1 MKIKNM
7 KITLIKFTAIFACL
21 TFLAISAD
29 AQKRR
34 TPTRKTR
41 TAASATAATNNF
53 EIKSG
58 AEKVSTQIKNV
69 SKFIFV
75 LGDVARVIEDLDRE
89 IKSGKAS
96 SRAVDL
102 NAKNKESVNTTMRNL
117 RAGLAALE
125 IEFRTK
131 PALKTYL
138 FQIQGIADMSGV
150 AEDQAAAG
158 QLTESGKT
166 LLTVI
171 EKLSDALAAL
181 P

>member
-1 MKIKNM
+1 MKLK
-7 KITLIKFTAIFACL
+7 LIKYAAACL
-21 TFLAISAD
+21 CLLSLLSVSAA

-34 TPTRKTR
+34 SSSKKTTSVAAVTP
-41 TAASATAATNNF
+41 AATSA

-69 SKFIFV
+69 SKFIYV
-75 LGDVARVIEDLDRE
+75 LGDVARIIEDLDRE
-89 IKSGKAS
+89 IATGKAS
-96 SRAVDL
+96 RNASDL
-102 NAKNKESVNTTMRNL
+102 NAKNKQSVIMTIRNL

-125 IEFRTK
+125 VEFRIK
-131 PALKTYL
+131 PTLKTYL
-138 FQIQGIADMSGV
+138 VHIQGISDMSGV

-158 QLTESGKT
+158 QFTESGKS
-166 LLTVI
+166 LLLVI

>member
-1 MKIKNM
+1 MKTNLM
-7 KITLIKFTAIFACL
+7 KFTAIFACL

-41 TAASATAATNNF
+41 TTAASTTAATNNF

-58 AEKVSTQIKNV
+58 AGKVSTQIKNV

-89 IKSGKAS
+89 IKAGKAS